1 LVPSF
6 QKIPLSEYDAV
17 TNGRFQREKG
27 SDVYEKVIDMGAGAV
42 IEFATCGNVEK
53 SMDRIERNYRA
64 LLAVAVVL
72 NSQRDMHSLWE
83 VITAEI
89 TKVVP
94 WARASVTLYDREADG
109 FRFYVIAT
117 TMAQV
122 VLQPDAIVPR
132 VGSAMGW
139 VYDHKAL
146 HFRPDLKRDQ
156 VFIEDRWYFQ
166 EGLGR
171 MINLPLLVGDRCLG
185 LLNIASR
192 ESGAPDPGDLE
203 FLTQVAMQ
211 IAYAID
217 HVQAYEQIDRLR
229 NQLAKEN
236 VYLNEELRLIKNAG
250 SLIGTSLAFQH
261 VLGLAREVAPT
272 PATVLITGE
281 TGTGKELIAQAIHDW
296 SPRRA
301 KPIIQVNCA
310 SFPAGLVESEL
321 FGHER
326 GAFTGADRAR
336 EGRFELAHGGTLF
349 LDEIG
354 EMPLETQAKL
364 LRVLQDG
371 MVDRL
376 GGKQPVRV
384 DVRVIAATNSDLS
397 AAVKGGAF
405 RADLF
410 YRLNVFPIGLPPLR
424 NRPEDIPILARHF
437 LQQYG
442 VILLRSYKDIDQE
455 SLERLIRYTWPG
467 NVRELENVIERAMIL
482 SHEPILRIDQHVLGL
497 QDSSVTAP
505 PPSGLKDLERLHILQ
520 TLTLTKWH
528 IEGSD
533 GAAVRLGIPPSTLR
547 SRMKQFGMKRPHS

>member
-1 LVPSF
+1 MLQFAGLKWV
-6 QKIPLSEYDAV
+6 
-17 TNGRFQREKG
+17 
-27 SDVYEKVIDMGAGAV
+27 DMPM
-42 IEFATCGNVEK
+42 NWVET
-53 SMDRIERNYRA
+53 NYRA

-72 NSQRDMHSLWE
+72 NSQRDMRSLWE
-83 VITAEI
+83 AITAEI
-89 TKVVP
+89 TKVIP
-94 WARASVTLYDREADG
+94 WARASVTQYDHEADG
-109 FRFYVIAT
+109 FRFYVMAT

-122 VLQPDAIVPR
+122 VLQRNAIVPHA
-132 VGSAMGW
+132 GSGMGW
-139 VYDHKAL
+139 VYDHKTV
-146 HFRPDLKRDQ
+146 HIRPDLKREQ
-156 VFIEDRWYFQ
+156 VFLEDEWYVQ

-171 MINLPLLVGDRCLG
+171 MINLPLLVRDRCVG
-185 LLNIASR
+185 ILNIGSI
-192 ESGAPDPGDLE
+192 ESGAPDPGDIE

-236 VYLNEELRLIKNAG
+236 VYLNEELRLMKNAG
-250 SLIGTSLAFQH
+250 SVVGRSLSFQH
-261 VLGLAREVAPT
+261 AIGLARDVAPT
-272 PATVLITGE
+272 PSTVFITGE

-296 SPRRA
+296 SPRHS
-301 KPIIQVNCA
+301 KPMVRVNCA
-310 SFPAGLVESEL
+310 AFPAGLVESEL

-336 EGRFELAHGGTLF
+336 EGKFELAHGGTLF

-371 MVDRL
+371 LIDRL
-376 GGKQPVRV
+376 GGKQPIRV
-384 DVRVIAATNSDLS
+384 DVRVIAATNRDLP
-397 AAVKGGAF
+397 AAVKNGGF

-410 YRLNVFPIGLPPLR
+410 YRLNVFPISLPPLR

-437 LQQYG
+437 LKQYG
-442 VILLRSYKDIDQE
+442 VKIGRSCKDIDQE

-482 SHEPILRIDQHVLGL
+482 SHDPILRIDEHILGSQGAPSMVL
-497 QDSSVTAP
+497 P
-505 PPSGLKDLERLHILQ
+505 PTGLKDLEQRHILQ
-520 TLTLTKWH
+520 TLTLTNWR
-528 IEGSD
+528 IEGPD

-547 SRMKQFGMKRPHS
+547 SRMKQFGLKRPASS

>member
-1 LVPSF
+1 
-6 QKIPLSEYDAV
+6 
-17 TNGRFQREKG
+17 
-27 SDVYEKVIDMGAGAV
+27 
-42 IEFATCGNVEK
+42 
-53 SMDRIERNYRA
+53 MDRIERNYRA

-83 VITAEI
+83 AITAEI
-89 TKVVP
+89 TKVIP
-94 WARASVTLYDREADG
+94 WARASVTLYDREVDG

-122 VLQPDAIVPR
+122 VLQSNAVVPR
-132 VGSAMGW
+132 VGSGMGW
-139 VYDHKAL
+139 VYDHKTVHIRA
-146 HFRPDLKRDQ
+146 DLTREQ
-156 VFIEDRWYFQ
+156 VFLEDKWYFQ

-229 NQLAKEN
+229 DQLAKEN
-236 VYLNEELRLIKNAG
+236 IYLTEELRLMKNIG
-250 SLIGTSLAFQH
+250 SLVGTSPTFRH
-261 VLGLAREVAPT
+261 VLGLAREVALT

-281 TGTGKELIAQAIHDW
+281 TGTGKELVAQAIHDW
-296 SPRRA
+296 SPRHR
-301 KPIIQVNCA
+301 KPMVRVNCA
-310 SFPAGLVESEL
+310 AFPAGLVESEL

-376 GGKQPVRV
+376 GGKQPIRV
-384 DVRVIAATNSDLS
+384 DVRVIAATNRNLP
-397 AAVKGGAF
+397 AAVKNGAF

-410 YRLNVFPIGLPPLR
+410 YRLNVFPIGVPPLR
-424 NRPEDIPILARHF
+424 NRPEDIPLLARHF
-437 LQQYG
+437 LQHYG
-442 VILLRSYKDIDQE
+442 MKLGRSCKDIDQE

-482 SHEPILRIDQHVLGL
+482 SREPILRVDQHVLGS
-497 QDSSVTAP
+497 QDSSFTTSP
-505 PPSGLKDLERLHILQ
+505 PTSLKDLERQHILQ
-520 TLTLTKWH
+520 ILTLTHWR
-528 IEGSD
+528 IEGPD
-533 GAAVRLGIPPSTLR
+533 GAAIRLGIPPGTLR
-547 SRMKQFGMKRPHS
+547 SRMKQFGMTRPPSN

>member
-1 LVPSF
+1 M
-6 QKIPLSEYDAV
+6 
-17 TNGRFQREKG
+17 
-27 SDVYEKVIDMGAGAV
+27 DMSASPV
-42 IEFATCGNVEK
+42 IEFAHSERVEK
-53 SMDRIERNYRA
+53 LMNRIEINYRA

-72 NSQRDMHSLWE
+72 NSQRDTHSLWE
-83 VITAEI
+83 AITAEI
-89 TKVVP
+89 TKVIP

-109 FRFYVIAT
+109 FRFYAMAT

-122 VLQPDAIVPR
+122 VLQRDVVVPR
-132 VGSAMGW
+132 VGSGMGW

-146 HFRPDLKRDQ
+146 HIRPELQRDQ
-156 VFIEDRWYFQ
+156 VFLEDKWYAQ

-171 MINLPLLVGDRCLG
+171 MINLPLLVRDRCLG
-185 LLNIASR
+185 ILNIGSI
-192 ESGAPDPGDLE
+192 ESGAPDPEDLE

-211 IAYAID
+211 IAYATD

-229 NQLAKEN
+229 DQLAKEN
-236 VYLNEELRLIKNAG
+236 DYLTEELKLTKDIG
-250 SLIGTSLAFQH
+250 SLVGKSLAFRH
-261 VLGLAREVAPT
+261 AIGLARDVAPT
-272 PATVLITGE
+272 PSTVFITGE

-296 SPRRA
+296 SPRRE
-301 KPIIQVNCA
+301 KPMVRVNCA
-310 SFPAGLVESEL
+310 AFPAGLVESEL

-371 MVDRL
+371 IVDRL

-384 DVRVIAATNSDLS
+384 DVRVIAATNRNLP
-397 AAVKGGAF
+397 AAVKNGAF

-410 YRLNVFPIGLPPLR
+410 YRLNVFPIGVPPLR

-437 LQQYG
+437 LKQYG
-442 VILLRSYKDIDQE
+442 VKLGRACKDIDQE
-455 SLERLIRYTWPG
+455 SLERLIRYSWPG

-482 SHEPILRIDQHVLGL
+482 SREPVLRIDEHLLDL
-497 QDSSVTAP
+497 QDTSVAASP
-505 PPSGLKDLERLHILQ
+505 PADLKELERRHILQ
-520 TLTLTKWH
+520 TLTLTNWH
-528 IEGSD
+528 IAGPD

-547 SRMKQFGMKRPHS
+547 SRMKQFGMKRPPAS